1 MPERDILHPADR
13 LVAAMERI
21 YSYRMTTTSGGNLS
35 IRDEDGTVWITPAR
49 MDKGALR
56 REDIVAVR
64 ADGTIAGSHKPSSEL
79 PFHLGIYGA
88 RPDLRGIVHAHPVA
102 LVAFSICGMAP
113 DTRLFPKSRAI
124 CGEVGVAGYALP
136 GSRLLGERIAAVFA
150 SGPSC
155 VMLENHG
162 VVVGGKDF
170 QEAFTR
176 FETLEF
182 TAKTLI
188 KAGALG
194 GAKVLD
200 PERIA
205 LAEARRVPDKSFRPG
220 PATCRERAL
229 RRELCDFVRRGYKQR
244 LLISSEGTFSARLG
258 EREFLITPAGADRAS
273 LQPGDLVLAGPDGT
287 EAGKSAS
294 RALPLHEALYRR
306 HPTVEAVVMAT
317 PVNATAFAVSRETLD
332 TRTIPESY
340 IFLRDVGTIPFERI
354 YGEPSGFA
362 DLVRPDFPVSLLE
375 NDGVMVLGTSLLDAF
390 DRLEVLESTAEAVI
404 NSRPLGAV
412 RPMDAAVIE
421 ELIREFLTKPASLT
435 VEL

>member
-1 MPERDILHPADR
+1 MPGRDILHPADR

-35 IRDEDGTVWITPAR
+35 IRDGEGTVWITPAR
-49 MDKGALR
+49 VDKGALR

-64 ADGTIAGSHKPSSEL
+64 ADGTVAGSHEPSSEL

-102 LVAFSICGMAP
+102 LVAFSICGKAP

-124 CGEVGVAGYALP
+124 CGEVGFAGYALP
-136 GSRLLGERIAAVFA
+136 GSRLLGERIAGVFA
-150 SGPSC
+150 GGPSC

-162 VVVGGKDF
+162 VVVGGEDF
-170 QEAFTR
+170 QSAFTR

-194 GAKVLD
+194 GARVLD
-200 PERIA
+200 PGRIA
-205 LAEARRVPDKSFRPG
+205 LAGARRVSGKSFRPG

-244 LLISSEGTFSARLG
+244 LLISSQGTFSARLG
-258 EREFLITPAGADRAS
+258 GGEFLMTPAGADRAS
-273 LQPGDLVLAGPDGT
+273 LLPADLVLAGPDGT
-287 EAGKSAS
+287 EEGKSAS

-306 HPTVEAVVMAT
+306 HPSVEAIAMAT
-317 PVNATAFAVSRETLD
+317 PVNATAFAVSKEILD

-340 IFLRDVGTIPFERI
+340 IFLRDVGTIPFEVV
-354 YGEPSGFA
+354 YGDPSAFA
-362 DLVRPDFPVSLLE
+362 GLARPDFPVSLLE

-404 NSRPLGAV
+404 NSRPLGPV
-412 RPMDAAVIE
+412 RPMDEEVIA
-421 ELIREFLTKPASLT
+421 ELVREFLAGGRR
-435 VEL
+435 

>member
-1 MPERDILHPADR
+1 MPERDIIHPADR

-49 MDKGALR
+49 VDKGSLR

-64 ADGTIAGSHKPSSEL
+64 ADGTVAGNHKPSSEL
-79 PFHLGIYGA
+79 PFHLGIYGV

-102 LVAFSICGMAP
+102 LVAFSICGKAP
-113 DTRLFPKSRAI
+113 DTRLFPKSHAI
-124 CGEVGVAGYALP
+124 CGEVGFAGYALP
-136 GSRLLGERIAAVFA
+136 GSRLLGERIAEVFSA
-150 SGPSC
+150 GPSC

-162 VVVGGKDF
+162 VVVGGEDF

-200 PERIA
+200 SKRIA
-205 LAEARRVPDKSFRPG
+205 LAESRRVPDKSFDPG

-244 LLISSEGTFSARLG
+244 LLISSEGTFSVRLN
-258 EREFLITPAGADRAS
+258 EREFLITPAGADRAG
-273 LQPGDLVLAGPDGT
+273 LQPADLVLAGTEGM
-287 EAGKSAS
+287 EAGKTAS

-306 HPTVEAVVMAT
+306 HPSVEAIVMAT
-317 PVNATAFAVSRETLD
+317 PVNATAFAVSREILD

-340 IFLRDVGTIPFERI
+340 IFLRDVGTIPFESV
-354 YGEPSGFA
+354 YGDPVAFA
-362 DLVRPDFPVSLLE
+362 DLARPEFPVSLLE
-375 NDGVMVLGTSLLDAF
+375 NDGVMVLGKSLLDAF

-404 NSRPLGAV
+404 NSRPLGPV
-412 RPMDAAVIE
+412 RPMAAEVIN
-421 ELIREFLTKPASLT
+421 ELVREFLTK
-435 VEL
+435 

>member
-1 MPERDILHPADR
+1 MPERDIIHPADR

-49 MDKGALR
+49 IDKGALR
-56 REDIVAVR
+56 RDDIVAVR

-79 PFHLGIYGA
+79 PFHLGIYSA

-102 LVAFSICGMAP
+102 LVAFSICGKAP
-113 DTRLFPKSRAI
+113 DTRLFPKSHAI
-124 CGEVGVAGYALP
+124 CGEVGFAGYALP

-162 VVVGGKDF
+162 VVVGGEDF

-200 PERIA
+200 PARIA
-205 LAEARRVPDKSFRPG
+205 LAEARRVPDKSFCPG

-244 LLISSEGTFSARLG
+244 LLISSEGTFSARLS

-273 LQPGDLVLAGPDGT
+273 LQPADLVLAGPDGT
-287 EAGKSAS
+287 EAGKTSS

-306 HPTVEAVVMAT
+306 HSSVEAIVMAT
-317 PVNATAFAVSRETLD
+317 PVNATAFAVSREILD

-340 IFLRDVGTIPFERI
+340 IFLRDVGTIPFEKI
-354 YGEPSGFA
+354 YGEPAAFA

-412 RPMDAAVIE
+412 QPMDEAVIE
-421 ELIREFLTKPASLT
+421 ELVREFLTK
-435 VEL
+435 

>member
-1 MPERDILHPADR
+1 MAVQISAMTERDIIHPADR

-35 IRDEDGTVWITPAR
+35 IRDGDGTVWITPAR
-49 MDKGALR
+49 VDKGALR

-64 ADGTIAGSHKPSSEL
+64 ADGTVEGSHKPSSEL
-79 PFHLGIYGA
+79 PFHLGIYAA

-102 LVAFSICGMAP
+102 LVAFSICGKAP
-113 DTRLFPKSRAI
+113 DTRLFPKSHAI
-124 CGEVGVAGYALP
+124 CGEVGFAGYALP
-136 GSRLLGERIAAVFA
+136 GSRLLGERIAEVFA
-150 SGPSC
+150 GGPSC

-162 VVVGGKDF
+162 VVVGGEDF
-170 QEAFTR
+170 QTAFTR

-200 PERIA
+200 PTRIA
-205 LAEARRVPDKSFRPG
+205 LARARQVPEKFFHPG
-220 PATCRERAL
+220 PATCRERAV

-258 EREFLITPAGADRAS
+258 ESEFLITPAGADRAS
-273 LQPGDLVLAGPDGT
+273 LQPADLVLAGPDGT
-287 EAGKSAS
+287 EPGKTAS

-306 HPTVEAVVMAT
+306 HPSVEAIVMAT
-317 PVNATAFAVSRETLD
+317 PVNATAFAVSNEILD

-340 IFLRDVGTIPFERI
+340 IFLRDVGTIPFESV
-354 YGEPSGFA
+354 YGDPAAFA
-362 DLVRPDFPVSLLE
+362 ELARPDFPVSLLE

-412 RPMDAAVIE
+412 RPMGEKVID
-421 ELIREFLTKPASLT
+421 ELVREFLAR
-435 VEL
+435 

>member
-1 MPERDILHPADR
+1 MPERDIIHPADR

-35 IRDEDGTVWITPAR
+35 IRDEEGTVWITPAR
-49 MDKGALR
+49 IDKGALR

-64 ADGTIAGSHKPSSEL
+64 ADGTVAGKHKPSSEL
-79 PFHLGIYGA
+79 PFHLGIYGV
-88 RPDLRGIVHAHPVA
+88 RPDLRAIVHAHPVA
-102 LVAFSICGMAP
+102 LVAFSICGKTP
-113 DTRLFPKSRAI
+113 DTGVFPKSHAI
-124 CGEVGVAGYALP
+124 CGRVGFAGYALP

-150 SGPSC
+150 DGPSC

-162 VVVGGKDF
+162 VVVGGENF

-194 GAKVLD
+194 GAKILD
-200 PERIA
+200 PQRVA
-205 LAEARRVPDKSFRPG
+205 LAEARRAPENSFVPG
-220 PATCRERAL
+220 PASCRERAL

-244 LLISSEGTFSARLG
+244 LLISSQGTFSARLN
-258 EREFLITPAGADRAS
+258 EREFLMTPAGTDRAS
-273 LQPGDLVLAGPDGT
+273 LQPANLVLAGPEGT
-287 EAGKSAS
+287 EAGKTAS

-306 HPTVEAVVMAT
+306 HPTVAAIVMAT
-317 PVNATAFAVSRETLD
+317 PVNATAFAVSNEILD

-340 IFLRDVGTIPFERI
+340 IFLRDVGTIPFENV
-354 YGEPSGFA
+354 YGDPSTFA
-362 DLVRPDFPVSLLE
+362 ELARPDFPVSLLE
-375 NDGVMVLGTSLLDAF
+375 NDGVMVLGTSLLDVF

-412 RPMDAAVIE
+412 RPMGADVID
-421 ELIREFLTKPASLT
+421 ELVREFLTK
-435 VEL
+435 

>member
-49 MDKGALR
+49 VDKGSLR

-64 ADGTIAGSHKPSSEL
+64 ADGTVVGSHKPSSEL
-79 PFHLGIYGA
+79 PFHLGIYRV

-102 LVAFSICGMAP
+102 LVAFSICGKAP
-113 DTRLFPKSRAI
+113 DTRLFPKSHAI
-124 CGEVGVAGYALP
+124 CGEVGFARYALP
-136 GSRLLGERIAAVFA
+136 GSRLLGERIAEVFA
-150 SGPSC
+150 AGPSC

-162 VVVGGKDF
+162 VVVGGEDF

-194 GAKVLD
+194 GARILD
-200 PERIA
+200 KKRIA
-205 LAEARRVPDKSFRPG
+205 LAGARSVPDKSFAPG
-220 PATCRERAL
+220 NASCRERSL

-244 LLISSEGTFSARLG
+244 LLISSEGTFSARLSDK
-258 EREFLITPAGADRAS
+258 EFLMTPAGADRAD
-273 LQPGDLVLAGPDGT
+273 LRPADLVLAGPYGT
-287 EAGKSAS
+287 EAGKAAS
-294 RALPLHEALYRR
+294 RALPLHEALYLR
-306 HPTVEAVVMAT
+306 HPSVQAIVMAT
-317 PVNATAFAVSRETLD
+317 PVNATAFAVSNEILD

-340 IFLRDVGTIPFERI
+340 IFLRDVGTIPFEAV
-354 YGEPSGFA
+354 YGDPSAFA
-362 DLVRPDFPVSLLE
+362 DLARPDFPVSLLE
-375 NDGVMVLGTSLLDAF
+375 NDGVMVLGKSLLDAF

-404 NSRPLGAV
+404 NSRPLGPV
-412 RPMDAAVIE
+412 HPMGAEVID
-421 ELIREFLTKPASLT
+421 ELVREFLTK
-435 VEL
+435 

>member
-35 IRDEDGTVWITPAR
+35 IREDDGTVWITPAR
-49 MDKGALR
+49 IDKGALR

-64 ADGTIAGSHKPSSEL
+64 PDGSVEGLHKPSSEL
-79 PFHLGIYGA
+79 PFHLGIYRA

-102 LVAFSICGMAP
+102 LVAFSICGKAP

-124 CGEVGVAGYALP
+124 CGEVGFAPYALP
-136 GSRLLGERIAAVFA
+136 GSRLLGDRIAEVFA
-150 SGPSC
+150 AGPSC

-162 VVVGGKDF
+162 VVVGAETF
-170 QEAFTR
+170 QKAFTR

-188 KAGALG
+188 KAASLG
-194 GAKVLD
+194 GAKILEQD
-200 PERIA
+200 R
-205 LAEARRVPDKSFRPG
+205 LAMASARRVPEKSFPPG
-220 PATCRERAL
+220 PASCEERAL

-244 LLISSEGTFSARLG
+244 MLISSQGTFSVRLND
-258 EREFLITPAGADRAS
+258 REFLMTPSGADRAGI
-273 LQPGDLVLAGPDGT
+273 QPSDLVLSGPEGT
-287 EAGKSAS
+287 EEGKIAS
-294 RALPLHEALYRR
+294 RAYPLHEAIYRR
-306 HPTVEAVVMAT
+306 HPAVQAIAMAT
-317 PVNATAFAVSRETLD
+317 PVNATAFAVSTEILD

-340 IFLRDVGTIPFERI
+340 IFLRDVGTIPFGTV
-354 YGEPSGFA
+354 YGDPEVFA
-362 DLVRPDFPVSLLE
+362 AQCRPDFPVSLLE

-404 NSRPLGAV
+404 NSRPLGPV
-412 RPMDAAVIE
+412 RPMGEEVIT
-421 ELIREFLTKPASLT
+421 ELVREFLSK
-435 VEL
+435 

>member
-1 MPERDILHPADR
+1 MPERDIQHPADR

-21 YSYRMTTTSGGNLS
+21 YRYRMTTTSGGNLS

-49 MDKGALR
+49 IDKGALR

-79 PFHLGIYGA
+79 PFHLGIYAA

-102 LVAFSICGMAP
+102 LVAFSICGKAP
-113 DTRLFPKSRAI
+113 DTRLFAKSHAI
-124 CGEVGVAGYALP
+124 CGEVGFASYALP

-162 VVVGGKDF
+162 VVVGGEDF

-194 GAKVLD
+194 EAKVLD
-200 PERIA
+200 QKRIA
-205 LAEARRVPDKSFRPG
+205 LAEARQVPKKSFQPG

-244 LLISSEGTFSARLG
+244 LLISSEGTFSARLS
-258 EREFLITPAGADRAS
+258 EKEFLITPAGADRAS
-273 LQPGDLVLAGPDGT
+273 LQPADLVLAGPDGT
-287 EAGKSAS
+287 EAGKTAS
-294 RALPLHEALYRR
+294 RAMPLHEALYRR
-306 HPTVEAVVMAT
+306 HPSVEAIVMAT
-317 PVNATAFAVSRETLD
+317 PVNATAFAVSNETLD

-340 IFLRDVGTIPFERI
+340 IFLRDVGTIPFEAV
-354 YGEPSGFA
+354 YGDPSAFA
-362 DLVRPDFPVSLLE
+362 DRTRPDFPVSLLE

-390 DRLEVLESTAEAVI
+390 DRLEVLESTAEAII
-404 NSRPLGAV
+404 NSRPLGPV
-412 RPMDAAVIE
+412 RPMDDAVID
-421 ELIREFLTKPASLT
+421 ELVREFLTN
-435 VEL
+435 

>member
-1 MPERDILHPADR
+1 MAVQISAMTERDIIHPADR

-35 IRDEDGTVWITPAR
+35 IRDGDGTVWITPAR
-49 MDKGALR
+49 VDKGALR

-64 ADGTIAGSHKPSSEL
+64 ADGTVEGSHKPSSEL
-79 PFHLGIYGA
+79 PFHLGIYAA

-102 LVAFSICGMAP
+102 LVAFSICGKAP
-113 DTRLFPKSRAI
+113 DTRLFPKSHAI
-124 CGEVGVAGYALP
+124 CGEVGFAGYALP

-162 VVVGGKDF
+162 VVVGGENF

-200 PERIA
+200 PTRIA
-205 LAEARRVPDKSFRPG
+205 LARARQVPEKSFHPG

-258 EREFLITPAGADRAS
+258 ESEFLITPAGADRAS
-273 LQPGDLVLAGPDGT
+273 LQPADLVLAGPDGT
-287 EAGKSAS
+287 EPGKTAS

-306 HPTVEAVVMAT
+306 HPSVEAIVMAT
-317 PVNATAFAVSRETLD
+317 PVNATAFAVSNEILD

-340 IFLRDVGTIPFERI
+340 IFLRDVGTISFESV
-354 YGEPSGFA
+354 YGDPAAFA

-412 RPMDAAVIE
+412 RPMGEKVID
-421 ELIREFLTKPASLT
+421 ELVREFLAR
-435 VEL
+435 

>member
-49 MDKGALR
+49 VDKGALR

-64 ADGTIAGSHKPSSEL
+64 ADGTVAGSHKPSSEL
-79 PFHLGIYGA
+79 PFHLGIYRV
-88 RPDLRGIVHAHPVA
+88 RPDLHAVVHAHPVA
-102 LVAFSICGMAP
+102 LVAFSICGKAP
-113 DTRLFPKSRAI
+113 DTRLFPKSHAI
-124 CGEVGVAGYALP
+124 CGEVGFAGYALP
-136 GSRLLGERIAAVFA
+136 GSRLLGERIAEVFA
-150 SGPSC
+150 AGPSC

-162 VVVGGKDF
+162 VVVGGEDF

-194 GAKVLD
+194 GAKGLD
-200 PERIA
+200 QKRIA
-205 LAEARRVPDKSFRPG
+205 LAEARRVPGKSFLPG
-220 PATCRERAL
+220 TASCRERAL

-244 LLISSEGTFSARLG
+244 LLISSEGTFSARLN
-258 EREFLITPAGADRAS
+258 EREFMITPAGADRAN
-273 LQPGDLVLAGPDGT
+273 LQPADLVLAGPDGM
-287 EAGKSAS
+287 EAGKTAS

-306 HPTVEAVVMAT
+306 HPSVEAVVMAT
-317 PVNATAFAVSRETLD
+317 PVNATAFAVSDETLD

-340 IFLRDVGTIPFERI
+340 IYLRDVVTIPFEAV
-354 YGEPSGFA
+354 YGDPAKFA
-362 DLVRPDFPVSLLE
+362 DLARPDFPVSLLE

-390 DRLEVLESTAEAVI
+390 DRLEVLESTAEAII

-412 RPMDAAVIE
+412 RPMGAEVID
-421 ELIREFLTKPASLT
+421 ELVREFLSK
-435 VEL
+435 

>member
-49 MDKGALR
+49 VDKGALR

-64 ADGTIAGSHKPSSEL
+64 ADGTVAGSHKPSSEL
-79 PFHLGIYGA
+79 PFHLGIYRV
-88 RPDLRGIVHAHPVA
+88 RPDLHAVVHAHPVA
-102 LVAFSICGMAP
+102 LVAFSICGKAP
-113 DTRLFPKSRAI
+113 DTRLFPKSHAI
-124 CGEVGVAGYALP
+124 CGEVGFAGYALP
-136 GSRLLGERIAAVFA
+136 GSRLLGERIAEVFA
-150 SGPSC
+150 AGPSC

-162 VVVGGKDF
+162 VVVGGEDF

-200 PERIA
+200 QKRIA
-205 LAEARRVPDKSFRPG
+205 LAEARRVPCKSFLPG
-220 PATCRERAL
+220 TASCRERAL

-244 LLISSEGTFSARLG
+244 LLISSEGTFSARLN
-258 EREFLITPAGADRAS
+258 EREFMITPAGADRAN
-273 LQPGDLVLAGPDGT
+273 LQPADLVLAGPDGM
-287 EAGKSAS
+287 EAGKTAS

-306 HPTVEAVVMAT
+306 HRSVEAVVMAT
-317 PVNATAFAVSRETLD
+317 PVNATAFAVSDETLD

-340 IFLRDVGTIPFERI
+340 IYLRDVVTIPFEAV
-354 YGEPSGFA
+354 YGDPAKFA
-362 DLVRPDFPVSLLE
+362 DLARPDFPVSLLE

-390 DRLEVLESTAEAVI
+390 DRLEVLESTAEAII

-412 RPMDAAVIE
+412 RPMGAEVID
-421 ELIREFLTKPASLT
+421 ELVREFLSK
-435 VEL
+435 

>member
-49 MDKGALR
+49 VDKGALR

-64 ADGTIAGSHKPSSEL
+64 ADGSVEGSRKPSSEL
-79 PFHLGIYGA
+79 PFHQGIYRV
-88 RPDLRGIVHAHPVA
+88 RPDLHAVVHAHPVA
-102 LVAFSICGMAP
+102 LVAFSICGKSP
-113 DTRLFPKSRAI
+113 DTRLFPKSHAI
-124 CGEVGVAGYALP
+124 CGEVGFAGYALP
-136 GSRLLGERIAAVFA
+136 GSRLLGELIAGVFA

-162 VVVGGKDF
+162 VVVGGENF

-194 GAKVLD
+194 GARVLD
-200 PERIA
+200 EKRIA
-205 LAEARRVPDKSFRPG
+205 LAEARRIPGKSFLPG
-220 PATCRERAL
+220 TASCRERAL

-244 LLISSEGTFSARLG
+244 LLISSEGTFSARLN

-273 LQPGDLVLAGPDGT
+273 LQPADLVLAGPDGT
-287 EAGKSAS
+287 EAGKTPS

-306 HPTVEAVVMAT
+306 HPSVEAVVMAT
-317 PVNATAFAVSRETLD
+317 PVNATAFAVSDEILD

-340 IFLRDVGTIPFERI
+340 IFLRDVGTIPFEAV
-354 YGEPSGFA
+354 YGEPGAFA
-362 DLVRPDFPVSLLE
+362 GLTRPDFPVSLLE
-375 NDGVMVLGTSLLDAF
+375 NDGVMVLGSSLLDAF
-390 DRLEVLESTAEAVI
+390 DRLEVLESTAEAII
-404 NSRPLGAV
+404 NSRPLGPV
-412 RPMDAAVIE
+412 RPMGEEVIA
-421 ELIREFLTKPASLT
+421 ELVREFLAK
-435 VEL
+435 